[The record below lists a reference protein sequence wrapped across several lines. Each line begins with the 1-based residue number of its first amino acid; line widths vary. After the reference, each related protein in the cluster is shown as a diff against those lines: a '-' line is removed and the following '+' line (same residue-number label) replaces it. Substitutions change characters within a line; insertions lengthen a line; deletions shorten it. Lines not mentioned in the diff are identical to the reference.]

1 MASVTYWSNYS
12 LFIVVSWLQAGFLSR
27 QEHNHL
33 VSCDAAVC
41 IPAITGSKP
50 FCLTKKSWFI
60 CRWFRHISEAAE
72 AYKIREGRN
81 RRTEPF
87 GLSVS
92 ATDNEASEST
102 QDKTKE

>member
-1 MASVTYWSNYS
+1 MLQHPVDLICTLRSYGNCLPDNIPQMANVTYWSSYS

-50 FCLTKKSWFI
+50 FCLLTKKI
-60 CRWFRHISEAAE
+60 VVYLQVVPAYFRGCWSI
-72 AYKIREGRN
+72 
-81 RRTEPF
+81 
-87 GLSVS
+87 
-92 ATDNEASEST
+92 
-102 QDKTKE
+102 